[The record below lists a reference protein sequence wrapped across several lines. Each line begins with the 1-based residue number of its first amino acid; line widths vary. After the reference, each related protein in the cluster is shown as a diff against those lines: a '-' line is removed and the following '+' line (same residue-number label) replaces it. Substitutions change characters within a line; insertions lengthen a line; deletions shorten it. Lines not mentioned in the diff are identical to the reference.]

1 MILITHFKDVELPMK
16 LNVTTWVNKPLNAF
30 FRYTEVCFY
39 GEDAVPPY
47 LKIIVI
53 VDGESTV
60 LDENDTPQD
69 SWGAEVG
76 KSYEVK
82 VYEIEE
88 EPYDEEEVELMRAL
102 SVKPTETKTK

>member
-1 MILITHFKDVELPMK
+1 MVTHFKDVNLTMK
-16 LNVTTWVNKPLNAF
+16 LNVSTWVNKPMNAF
-30 FRYTEVCFY
+30 FRVVEEFLY
-39 GEDAVPPY
+39 GEDAVPQY
-47 LKIIVI
+47 LKIIVT
-53 VDGESTV
+53 VDGKSTV

-88 EPYDEEEVELMRAL
+88 EPYDVEELELMRAL